1 MYKVLVILL
10 NMTNKD
16 IFLSHAWGTDDNN
29 RNNHSR
35 VKNLSKLLQKKG
47 YSVWLDEND
56 LLGNID
62 NSIIKGI
69 TNSQVV
75 LVCLTEKYCNKI
87 NNSVYDNSP
96 NDNCYKEWNFC
107 LFKQKKI
114 IPIIMEKK
122 MEDIFLNTDGVIQ
135 MYLNNVMFI
144 NYYDDENNDFDILC
158 KTLRLYNVYTH
169 DEKIF
174 MNIKPNSSFDKLKDL
189 IQLSPKRLKSPS
201 PLTITIPET
210 KKNSS
215 LKMILNRILMKMIRS
230 KKSKPL
236 LFRKQKSR
244 RFNILGN
251 KANIKNET
259 IVNI

>member
-1 MYKVLVILL
+1 
-10 NMTNKD
+10 MTYKD

-29 RNNHSR
+29 RNNHTR
-35 VKNLSKLLQKKG
+35 VKKLSIQLQNKG

-69 TNSQVV
+69 TNSTVV

-87 NNSVYDNSP
+87 NNSVYHTSP

-114 IPIIMEKK
+114 IPVIMEKK
-122 MEDIFLNTDGVIQ
+122 MEEILLKNDGVIQ

-144 NYYDDENNDFDILC
+144 NYYDDEDNDLDILC
-158 KTLRLYNVYTH
+158 KTLRLYNVYTR
-169 DEKIF
+169 DEKIS

-189 IQLSPKRLKSPS
+189 LQLSPKRLKPPS
-201 PLTITIPET
+201 PLTITMPE
-210 KKNSS
+210 KKKYNLLKKFFIKLIKFNKYNILS
-215 LKMILNRILMKMIRS
+215 LK
-230 KKSKPL
+230 
-236 LFRKQKSR
+236 KQKSK
-244 RFNILGN
+244 RFNILTN
-251 KANIKNET
+251 KINIENET
-259 IVNI
+259 IINI

>member
-1 MYKVLVILL
+1 
-10 NMTNKD
+10 MTYKD

-29 RNNHSR
+29 RNNHTR
-35 VKNLSKLLQKKG
+35 VKNLSIQLQNKG

-69 TNSQVV
+69 TNSTVV

-87 NNSVYDNSP
+87 NNSVYHTSP

-114 IPIIMEKK
+114 IPVIMEKK
-122 MEDIFLNTDGVIQ
+122 MEEILLKNDGVIQ

-144 NYYDDENNDFDILC
+144 NYYDDEDNDLDILC
-158 KTLRLYNVYTH
+158 KTLRLYNVYTR
-169 DEKIF
+169 DEKIS

-189 IQLSPKRLKSPS
+189 LQLSPKRLKPPS
-201 PLTITIPET
+201 PLTITMPE
-210 KKNSS
+210 KKKYNLLKKIFIKLIKFNKYNTLS
-215 LKMILNRILMKMIRS
+215 LK
-230 KKSKPL
+230 
-236 LFRKQKSR
+236 KQKSK
-244 RFNILGN
+244 RFNILTN
-251 KANIKNET
+251 K
-259 IVNI
+259 VNIENKTIINI

>member
-1 MYKVLVILL
+1 
-10 NMTNKD
+10 MTHKD
-16 IFLSHAWGTDDNN
+16 IFLSHAWGVDDNN
-29 RNNHSR
+29 RNNHTR
-35 VKNLSKLLQKKG
+35 VKNLSKLLQEKG
-47 YSVWLDEND
+47 YNIWLDEND

-62 NSIIKGI
+62 NSIMKGI
-69 TNSQVV
+69 TNSMVV

-122 MEDIFLNTDGVIQ
+122 MEEVFLNTDGVIQ

-158 KTLRLYNVYTH
+158 KTLRLYNVYTR

-189 IQLSPKRLKSPS
+189 LQLSPKRLKTPS
-201 PLTITIPET
+201 PLTITIPER
-210 KKNSS
+210 KNNNLLIS
-215 LKMILNRILMKMIRS
+215 ILYRLLIKINIS
-230 KKSKPL
+230 KQSKPL

-244 RFNILGN
+244 RFNILSN

-259 IVNI
+259 IINM

>member
-35 VKNLSKLLQKKG
+35 VKNLSKLLQEKG

-62 NSIIKGI
+62 NSIMKGI

-158 KTLRLYNVYTH
+158 KTLRLYNVYTR

-174 MNIKPNSSFDKLKDL
+174 MNIKPNSSFDRLKDL
-189 IQLSPKRLKSPS
+189 LQLSPKRLKIPS
-201 PLTITIPET
+201 PLTITIPDT
-210 KKNSS
+210 KKNNL
-215 LKMILNRILMKMIRS
+215 LKSMLNKMLIKTITSKTIKIL
-230 KKSKPL
+230 L
-236 LFRKQKSR
+236 LRKQKSK

-251 KANIKNET
+251 KSNIKNET

>member
-1 MYKVLVILL
+1 
-10 NMTNKD
+10 
-16 IFLSHAWGTDDNN
+16 
-29 RNNHSR
+29 
-35 VKNLSKLLQKKG
+35 
-47 YSVWLDEND
+47 
-56 LLGNID
+56 
-62 NSIIKGI
+62 
-69 TNSQVV
+69 
-75 LVCLTEKYCNKI
+75 
-87 NNSVYDNSP
+87 
-96 NDNCYKEWNFC
+96 
-107 LFKQKKI
+107 
-114 IPIIMEKK
+114 ME
-122 MEDIFLNTDGVIQ
+122 EIFLNTDGVIQ

-189 IQLSPKRLKSPS
+189 LQLSPKRLKSPS

>member
-1 MYKVLVILL
+1 
-10 NMTNKD
+10 MTHKD
-16 IFLSHAWGTDDNN
+16 IFLSHAWGHDDNN
-29 RNNHSR
+29 RNNHKR
-35 VKNLSKLLQKKG
+35 VKNLSRLLQEKG

-62 NSIIKGI
+62 NSIMKGI
-69 TNSQVV
+69 TNSMVV

-114 IPIIMEKK
+114 IPVIMEKK

-158 KTLRLYNVYTH
+158 KTLRLYNVYTR

-189 IQLSPKRLKSPS
+189 LQLSPKRLKNPS

-210 KKNSS
+210 QKKS
-215 LKMILNRILMKMIRS
+215 LLKIVLNRILIKLIRS
-230 KKSKPL
+230 NKGKPL

-244 RFNILGN
+244 RFNILGD

-259 IVNI
+259 VVNI